1 MLDFIISSA
10 FEIIKSGEYG
20 DKELFKV
27 GDLVTFLCGDTLK
40 EGIILVVD
48 AHGTLEF
55 PNTPSY
61 EIMVENE
68 NILYKH
74 VKCDLV
80 KSKI

>member
-1 MLDFIISSA
+1 MA
-10 FEIIKSGEYG
+10 IKEKNENTFYL
-20 DKELFKV
+20 ELFKV

-48 AHGTLEF
+48 AHSTLEF

-68 NILYKH
+68 NMLYKH
-74 VKCDLV
+74 IKCDLV